1 MSAFYE
7 KHRKGVFVCLVLGT
21 LVALGVYN
29 FLTPHFTDDF
39 AYYTEVQEAHS
50 LWDLILQQK
59 WEYLNRNCRA
69 ISQFNVRVFMM
80 MDKWVFNLVNSVMF
94 TIQILLIYTLA
105 KGKKSCDCFTYAL
118 SLAFVWRYSVLFGET
133 NLWLCGSCNYLWAS
147 VFMLGFLVWYRWLLD
162 RPQKPAHPL
171 LTAVGGLLFGVL
183 AGWCNENTSG
193 GVFLAWL
200 WFTWITVMG
209 WKRDEKQQSL
219 RSNPMERIRQG
230 LQPYMVTSGLGI
242 CCGLLAMV
250 LCPGIR
256 TRVEM
261 TEEAF
266 SGIARYLSR
275 LYKIVVAWEEL
286 FGEVLVIFTVAVVIL
301 VLQKKW
307 KDVKEAVT
315 DEIWVFLFMAAAVSL
330 VLVLIPVQTQRTYYG
345 AGIFLFVACVRAIRE
360 CDTKEFTVALLRYGL
375 ISVLCLWLFF
385 TYFNNLINLWRIDRE
400 NTERTELIVAAS
412 VENGGDGVAVIPQYR
427 QEFKNRYSTAH
438 DSDMKEDPE
447 YWINIFYKNHYGV
460 DAIIAIPREEW
471 DELYGDGE

>member
-1 MSAFYE
+1 MSVFYE
-7 KHRKGVFVCLVLGT
+7 KHRREIFVCLVLGT

-59 WEYLNRNCRA
+59 WEYMNRNCRA
-69 ISQFNVRVFMM
+69 ISQFNVRVFMS

-94 TIQILLIYTLA
+94 TAQILLIYLLA
-105 KGKKSCDCFTYAL
+105 KGKKSYDCFVYLL

-147 VFMLGFLVWYRWLLD
+147 VFMLGFLAWYRYLLGKGEL
-162 RPQKPAHPL
+162 RHPFPV
-171 LTAVGGLLFGVL
+171 AVGGFFFGIL

-193 GVFLAWL
+193 GIFIAWFAYTL
-200 WFTWITVMG
+200 IRLLG
-209 WKRDEKQQSL
+209 WKEQEEFGGEPVKAAV
-219 RSNPMERIRQG
+219 RIRRG
-230 LQPYMVTSGLGI
+230 IRPYMLTTGLGI

-250 LCPGIR
+250 LCPGIKS
-256 TRVEM
+256 RVEM

-266 SGIARYLSR
+266 SGVARYLSR
-275 LYKIVVAWEEL
+275 LYKIVVSWEEL
-286 FGEVLVIFTVAVVIL
+286 FGEVLVIFAIAVVIL

-307 KDVKEAVT
+307 KNWKEVAT
-315 DEIWVFLFMAAAVSL
+315 DEIWLFLFMAVAVSL

-345 AGIFLFVACVRAIRE
+345 AGIFLFVACVRAV
-360 CDTKEFTVALLRYGL
+360 CNCNKKEFTVALLRYGL
-375 ISVLCLWLFF
+375 VSVLCLWLFF

-400 NTERTELIVAAS
+400 NTERTELIVAARP
-412 VENGGDGVAVIPQYR
+412 ENGGDGVAVIPQYR

-447 YWINIFYKNHYGV
+447 YWINVFYKNHYGV

-471 DELYGDGE
+471 DALYGEGE